1 MKDILSKEIPTKI
14 PNESNS
20 GYKNMSVA
28 LIKFNEIWDFY
39 HEISGLTFNFFQLI
53 WNISPNSRYQ
63 INNQKN

>member
-14 PNESNS
+14 ANESNS

-39 HEISGLTFNFFQLI
+39 HEISELIFNFFQLI
-53 WNISPNSRYQ
+53 WNIYPNSRYQ